1 MLTIILGILKIIG
14 IIILLFI
21 ALLIL
26 LLSLVLFVPIRYFVK
41 AEYNQQAVGEFN
53 IHWLLS
59 IISIKGNY
67 KESFYY
73 IVRVF
78 GLKIV
83 DSRKEKKVVSKNK
96 KTKQNKKTN
105 FENSLNKEREDE
117 VMQDL
122 EPEIAS
128 QHLEESKVED
138 SSSDKPK
145 NFFLAKVWR
154 KIKETIWNIR
164 FKFKAICVRMKKFK
178 EKIRYYLDI
187 LEDDNTKEALQL
199 AKNQLLGILKHIKP
213 QKLKI
218 YIEYGDESVEQT
230 ARVMALWGMMYPIFL
245 EHIIVMPFF
254 EESKLY
260 VKAYVKGR
268 ITLFV
273 FVLVMIRIY
282 FNKNI
287 RVLLEQLKRE
297 V

>member
-1 MLTIILGILKIIG
+1 
-14 IIILLFI
+14 
-21 ALLIL
+21 
-26 LLSLVLFVPIRYFVK
+26 
-41 AEYNQQAVGEFN
+41 
-53 IHWLLS
+53 
-59 IISIKGNY
+59 
-67 KESFYY
+67 
-73 IVRVF
+73 
-78 GLKIV
+78 
-83 DSRKEKKVVSKNK
+83 
-96 KTKQNKKTN
+96 
-105 FENSLNKEREDE
+105 
-117 VMQDL
+117 
-122 EPEIAS
+122 
-128 QHLEESKVED
+128 
-138 SSSDKPK
+138 
-145 NFFLAKVWR
+145 
-154 KIKETIWNIR
+154 
-164 FKFKAICVRMKKFK
+164 MKKFK

-245 EHIIVMPFF
+245 EHIIVIPFF

-260 VKAYVKGR
+260 VKAYIKGR

-273 FVLVMIRIY
+273 FVCVMIRIY

>member
-14 IIILLFI
+14 IIFLFFI
-21 ALLIL
+21 VLIIL
-26 LLSLVLFVPIRYFVK
+26 LLSLILFVPIRYSFK
-41 AEYNQQAVGEFN
+41 AEYNQQAVGEFY

-59 IISIKGNY
+59 LISIKGNY

-96 KTKQNKKTN
+96 KTKQNKKMD
-105 FENSLNKEREDE
+105 FGDSLDKDREVDISQE
-117 VMQDL
+117 L
-122 EPEIAS
+122 ETEIPS
-128 QHLEESKVED
+128 IHLEESKAED
-138 SSSDKPK
+138 SFSDKQK
-145 NFFLAKVWR
+145 SFFLAKVWI

-164 FKFKAICVRMKKFK
+164 FKFKAICVRIKKFK
-178 EKIRYYLDI
+178 GKIRYYLDI
-187 LEDDNTKEALQL
+187 LEEDNTKEALQL
-199 AKNQLLGILKHIKP
+199 SKNQLLRILKHIKP

-218 YIEYGDESVEQT
+218 YVEYGDDSVEQT

-245 EHIIVMPFF
+245 DHIIVIPFF
-254 EESKLY
+254 EENKLY
-260 VKAYVKGR
+260 VKAYLKGR

-273 FVLVMIRIY
+273 FVCVMIRIY

>member
-1 MLTIILGILKIIG
+1 MLTIILGILKVIG
-14 IIILLFI
+14 IIFLFFI
-21 ALLIL
+21 VLIIL
-26 LLSLVLFVPIRYFVK
+26 LLSLILFVPIRYSFK
-41 AEYNQQAVGEFN
+41 AEYNQQAVGEFY

-96 KTKQNKKTN
+96 KTKQNKKID
-105 FENSLNKEREDE
+105 FGDSLDQDREVDISQE
-117 VMQDL
+117 L
-122 EPEIAS
+122 ETEIPS
-128 QHLEESKVED
+128 KHLEESKAED
-138 SSSDKPK
+138 SFSDKQK
-145 NFFLAKVWR
+145 SFFLAKVWI

-164 FKFKAICVRMKKFK
+164 FKFKAICVRIKKFK
-178 EKIRYYLDI
+178 GKIRYYLDI
-187 LEDDNTKEALQL
+187 LEEDNTKEALQL
-199 AKNQLLGILKHIKP
+199 SKNQLLRILKHIKP

-218 YIEYGDESVEQT
+218 YVEYGDDSVEQT

-245 EHIIVMPFF
+245 DHIIVIPFF

-260 VKAYVKGR
+260 VKAYLKGR

-273 FVLVMIRIY
+273 FVCVMIRIY

>member
-14 IIILLFI
+14 IIFLFFI
-21 ALLIL
+21 VLIIL
-26 LLSLVLFVPIRYFVK
+26 LLSLILFVPIRYSFK
-41 AEYNQQAVGEFN
+41 AEYNQQAVGEFY

-96 KTKQNKKTN
+96 KTKQNKKMD
-105 FENSLNKEREDE
+105 FGDSLDKDREVDISQE
-117 VMQDL
+117 L
-122 EPEIAS
+122 ETEIPS
-128 QHLEESKVED
+128 KHLEESKAED
-138 SSSDKPK
+138 SFSDKQK
-145 NFFLAKVWR
+145 SFFLAKVWI

-164 FKFKAICVRMKKFK
+164 FKFKAICVRIKKFK
-178 EKIRYYLDI
+178 GKIRYYLEI
-187 LEDDNTKEALQL
+187 LEEDNTKEALQL
-199 AKNQLLGILKHIKP
+199 SKNQLLRILKHIKP

-218 YIEYGDESVEQT
+218 YVEYGDDSVEQT

-245 EHIIVMPFF
+245 DHIIVIPFF
-254 EESKLY
+254 EENKLY
-260 VKAYVKGR
+260 VKAYLKGR

-273 FVLVMIRIY
+273 FVCVMIRIY

>member
-14 IIILLFI
+14 IIFLFFI
-21 ALLIL
+21 VLIIL
-26 LLSLVLFVPIRYFVK
+26 LLSLILFVPIRYSFK
-41 AEYNQQAVGEFN
+41 AEYNQQAVGEFY

-96 KTKQNKKTN
+96 KTKQNKKMD
-105 FENSLNKEREDE
+105 FGDSLDKDREVDISQE
-117 VMQDL
+117 L
-122 EPEIAS
+122 ETEIPS
-128 QHLEESKVED
+128 KHLEESKAED
-138 SSSDKPK
+138 SFSYKQKS
-145 NFFLAKVWR
+145 FFLAKVWI

-164 FKFKAICVRMKKFK
+164 FKFKAICVRIKKFK
-178 EKIRYYLDI
+178 GKIRYYLDI
-187 LEDDNTKEALQL
+187 LEEDNTKEALQL
-199 AKNQLLGILKHIKP
+199 SKNQLLRILKHIKP

-218 YIEYGDESVEQT
+218 YVEYGDDSVEQT

-245 EHIIVMPFF
+245 DHIIVIPFF
-254 EESKLY
+254 EENKLY
-260 VKAYVKGR
+260 VKAYLKGR

-273 FVLVMIRIY
+273 FVCVMIRIY

>member
-14 IIILLFI
+14 IIILFFI

-41 AEYNQQAVGEFN
+41 AEYNQQVVGEFN

-96 KTKQNKKTN
+96 KTKQHKKTN

-122 EPEIAS
+122 QPEIAS

-178 EKIRYYLDI
+178 EQIRYYLDI

-199 AKNQLLGILKHIKP
+199 SKNQLLRILKHIKP

-245 EHIIVMPFF
+245 EHIIVIPFF
-254 EESKLY
+254 EESKIY

>member
-53 IHWLLS
+53 IHWLLY

-96 KTKQNKKTN
+96 KTKQHKKTN

-230 ARVMALWGMMYPIFL
+230 ARIMALWGMMYPIFL

>member
-14 IIILLFI
+14 IIFLFFI
-21 ALLIL
+21 VLIIL
-26 LLSLVLFVPIRYFVK
+26 LLSLILFVPIRYSFK
-41 AEYNQQAVGEFN
+41 AEYNQQAVGEFY

-96 KTKQNKKTN
+96 KTKQHKKMD
-105 FENSLNKEREDE
+105 FGDSLDKDREVDISQE
-117 VMQDL
+117 L
-122 EPEIAS
+122 ETEIPS
-128 QHLEESKVED
+128 KHLEESKAED
-138 SSSDKPK
+138 SFSDKQK
-145 NFFLAKVWR
+145 SFFLAKVWI

-164 FKFKAICVRMKKFK
+164 FKFKAICVRIKKFK
-178 EKIRYYLDI
+178 GKIRYYLDI
-187 LEDDNTKEALQL
+187 LEEDNTKEALQL
-199 AKNQLLGILKHIKP
+199 SKNQLLRILKHIKP

-218 YIEYGDESVEQT
+218 YVEYGDDSVEQT

-245 EHIIVMPFF
+245 DHIIVIPFF
-254 EESKLY
+254 EENKLY
-260 VKAYVKGR
+260 VKAYLKGR

-273 FVLVMIRIY
+273 FVCVMIRIY

>member
-14 IIILLFI
+14 IIFLFFI
-21 ALLIL
+21 VLIIL
-26 LLSLVLFVPIRYFVK
+26 LLSLILFVPIRYSFK
-41 AEYNQQAVGEFN
+41 AEYNQQAVGEFY

-96 KTKQNKKTN
+96 KTKQNKKMD
-105 FENSLNKEREDE
+105 FGDSLDKDREVDISQE
-117 VMQDL
+117 L
-122 EPEIAS
+122 ETEIPS
-128 QHLEESKVED
+128 KHLEESKAED
-138 SSSDKPK
+138 SFSDKQK
-145 NFFLAKVWR
+145 SFFLAKVWI

-164 FKFKAICVRMKKFK
+164 FKFKAICVRIKKFK
-178 EKIRYYLDI
+178 GKIRYYLDI
-187 LEDDNTKEALQL
+187 LEEDNTKEALQL
-199 AKNQLLGILKHIKP
+199 SKNQLLRILKHIKP

-218 YIEYGDESVEQT
+218 YVEYGDDSVEQT

-245 EHIIVMPFF
+245 DHIIVIPFF
-254 EESKLY
+254 EENKLY
-260 VKAYVKGR
+260 VKAYLKGR

-273 FVLVMIRIY
+273 FVCVMIRIY

>member
-1 MLTIILGILKIIG
+1 MLTIILGTLKIIG
-14 IIILLFI
+14 IIILFFI
-21 ALLIL
+21 LLLIL
-26 LLSLVLFVPIRYFVK
+26 LLGLLLFVPIRYRVK
-41 AEYNQQAVGEFN
+41 AEYNQKAVGEFY

-78 GLKIV
+78 GWKIV

-96 KTKQNKKTN
+96 KTKQNKIMDIEKS
-105 FENSLNKEREDE
+105 ENKESKIEISQE
-117 VMQDL
+117 L
-122 EPEIAS
+122 EPNNAPKN
-128 QHLEESKVED
+128 LEELKLED

-145 NFFLAKVWR
+145 RFFLAKVWR

-164 FKFKAICVRMKKFK
+164 FKFKAICVRIKKFK
-178 EKIRYYLDI
+178 GKIRYYLDI
-187 LEDDNTKEALQL
+187 LEEDNTKEALQL
-199 AKNQLLGILKHIKP
+199 SKNQLLRILKHIKP

-218 YIEYGDESVEQT
+218 YVEYGDESVEQT

-245 EHIIVMPFF
+245 DHIIVIPFF

-260 VKAYVKGR
+260 VKAYLKGR

-273 FVLVMIRIY
+273 LVCVMIRIY

-287 RVLLEQLKRE
+287 RVLLERLKRE

>member
-26 LLSLVLFVPIRYFVK
+26 LVSLVLFVPIRYFVK

-53 IHWLLS
+53 IHWLLY

-96 KTKQNKKTN
+96 KTKQNKKAN

-230 ARVMALWGMMYPIFL
+230 ARIMALWGMMYPIFL

>member
-53 IHWLLS
+53 IHWLLY

-230 ARVMALWGMMYPIFL
+230 ARIMALWGMMYPIFL